1 MSSKIMK
8 KAIQISLL
16 ILVGS
21 LAACAGTS
29 SKTNQLSLGM
39 SKSDA
44 ITAMGEPT
52 TARAVDG
59 TEYLVYKLTPGT
71 GVGKGIGCAFI
82 GFATFGAAYVNDDEC
97 TGGTPFEFF
106 LQFKESKLVSYGKV
120 GDFNSTKN
128 PTIDINKTITTK

>member
-1 MSSKIMK
+1 MK
-8 KAIQISLL
+8 YLVALTFIAAIIT
-16 ILVGS
+16 G
-21 LAACAGTS
+21 CAGTS

-44 ITAMGEPT
+44 IAAMGQPT

-71 GVGKGIGCAFI
+71 GVGKGIGCAFV
-82 GFATFGAAYVNDDEC
+82 GFATFGAAYAVNDDC

-106 LQFKESKLVSYGKV
+106 LQFRESRLISYGKV

-128 PTIDINKTITTK
+128 PTVDINSTVTTK

>member
-1 MSSKIMK
+1 MNKFIFYFFVIF
-8 KAIQISLL
+8 AIA
-16 ILVGS
+16 G
-21 LAACAGTS
+21 CAGTS

-44 ITAMGEPT
+44 IAAMGQPT

-71 GVGKGIGCAFI
+71 GVGKGIGCAFV
-82 GFATFGAAYVNDDEC
+82 GFATFGAAYAVNDDC

-106 LQFKESKLVSYGKV
+106 LQFKESKLISYGKV
-120 GDFNSTKN
+120 GDFNSTKT
-128 PTIDINKTITTK
+128 PTIDINSTVTTK

>member
-1 MSSKIMK
+1 MK
-8 KAIQISLL
+8 NILISIL
-16 ILVGS
+16 ISTAVLSG
-21 LAACAGTS
+21 CAGTS

-39 SKSDA
+39 SRADA
-44 ITAMGEPT
+44 IAAMGQPT

-71 GVGKGIGCAFI
+71 GVGKGIGCAFA
-82 GFATFGAAYVNDDEC
+82 GFATFGVAYAVDDNC

-106 LQFKESKLVSYGKV
+106 LQFRESKLISYGRV

-128 PTIDINKTITTK
+128 PTVDINNTITTK